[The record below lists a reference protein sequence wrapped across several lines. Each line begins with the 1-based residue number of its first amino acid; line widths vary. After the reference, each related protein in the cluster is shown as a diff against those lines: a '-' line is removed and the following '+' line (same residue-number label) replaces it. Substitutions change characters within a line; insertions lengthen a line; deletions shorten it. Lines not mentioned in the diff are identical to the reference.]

1 LVPRFTRGMSFSFL
15 LSMYW
20 RLEVRTIHRSGDL
33 YLFTRLRGLNSTRN
47 ADSRSASFMVL
58 KFVKENFYY

>member
-1 LVPRFTRGMSFSFL
+1 L
-15 LSMYW
+15 LSMDW

-47 ADSRSASFMVL
+47 ADSRSASFMTRKL
-58 KFVKENFYY
+58 VKENLCY